1 MELAAQAFAALA
13 LKMDIIT
20 SSEEQKT
27 ELDSEYE
34 KMLSIH
40 KSLADSLLIKTTI
53 KNNTKK

>member
-1 MELAAQAFAALA
+1 MELVAQAFAPLA
-13 LKMDIIT
+13 LMDIIT

-53 KNNTKK
+53 KNNIKK